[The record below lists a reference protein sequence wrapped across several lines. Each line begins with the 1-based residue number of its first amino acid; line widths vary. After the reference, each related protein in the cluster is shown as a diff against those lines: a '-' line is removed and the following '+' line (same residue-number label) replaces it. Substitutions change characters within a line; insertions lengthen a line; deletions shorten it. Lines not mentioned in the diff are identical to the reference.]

1 MIKAIF
7 TNGMYKVPGCDTL
20 FSLSEL
26 QAFAY
31 SIGKDLIDIYLTTG
45 KKHTSY
51 TYSEV
56 FMEWSEWR

>member
-7 TNGMYKVPGCDTL
+7 TNGMYKVPGCYTL

-26 QAFAY
+26 QAFAC
-31 SIGKDLIDIYLTTG
+31 SFGRHEINIYLTTG